1 MAHLFLGC
9 VFMRSILQE
18 VMSEA
23 RALVCL
29 PRHSEDLS
37 TPLAVRAGQLQGHV
51 KAVCSLLLSP
61 FDGSGSF
68 VVLAFFRVLL
78 CSLGRRYSY

>member
-1 MAHLFLGC
+1 MAHLLLGC
-9 VFMRSILQE
+9 VFTRSILQE

-37 TPLAVRAGQLQGHV
+37 TPLAVNRSKLSV
-51 KAVCSLLLSP
+51 PFFSLPLTDLEAS
-61 FDGSGSF
+61 
-68 VVLAFFRVLL
+68 
-78 CSLGRRYSY
+78 